1 MSWIYMIVPLYITY
15 YTFTFAKKVYEEE
28 KNILA
33 TIFISI
39 LAISITVLSFY
50 HKLK

>member
-1 MSWIYMIVPLYITY
+1 MEWFLLILAFYITY
-15 YTFTFAKKVYEEE
+15 YTFIYAKKVYEEE

-39 LAISITVLSFY
+39 LAISITVLSIY
-50 HKLK
+50 HKVR